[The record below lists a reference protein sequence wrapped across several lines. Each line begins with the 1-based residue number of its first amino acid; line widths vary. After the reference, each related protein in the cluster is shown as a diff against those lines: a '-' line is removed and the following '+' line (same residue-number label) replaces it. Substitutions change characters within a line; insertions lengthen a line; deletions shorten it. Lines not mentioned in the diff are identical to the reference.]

1 MKRWILVLS
10 FVLLLSTFCSC
21 RSQESLPIS
30 AVLSTGKVEYY
41 YRLGIPETVEEMPEK
56 CIFIVK
62 GKFLDDAEGTI
73 TYLDEVADLGYIP
86 APEKRTVLSAHT
98 LTTLE
103 ITEVIQGNLQVGDQI
118 QVAEP
123 YCVVDLYGVDTIKM
137 DVGTPILY
145 APSKPGEEYLFFFDE
160 PSDYKEYGET
170 YFPLWREYGR
180 YLVLPT
186 SLFSDPDMDG
196 MANEELNLGEGD
208 ATDYKKAYRQVMNRF
223 MK

>member
-73 TYLDEVADLGYIP
+73 TYLDEVADLGYRKEDRP
-86 APEKRTVLSAHT
+86 QRAYPHHSGNYRSNSRESSSRRPNSSSRTLLCGGS
-98 LTTLE
+98 
-103 ITEVIQGNLQVGDQI
+103 I
-118 QVAEP
+118 
-123 YCVVDLYGVDTIKM
+123 
-137 DVGTPILY
+137 
-145 APSKPGEEYLFFFDE
+145 
-160 PSDYKEYGET
+160 
-170 YFPLWREYGR
+170 RR
-180 YLVLPT
+180 
-186 SLFSDPDMDG
+186 
-196 MANEELNLGEGD
+196 
-208 ATDYKKAYRQVMNRF
+208 
-223 MK
+223 